1 MNQKLAK
8 KQCKRPENYVFSLGK
23 SFCAAFLVF
32 ITAST
37 GFSASLQIAN
47 TTYSVKGIGGVTL
60 ANPAV
65 GSGYGAALG
74 YFTSGFTPTISNIS
88 SWFPNFVGY
97 RGYWDNAPT
106 ISVALTLK
114 FIPGPLN
121 DPDNGTFDNIPVGAA
136 NSSAINIVDNVT
148 QFIEGRSLKLVIWGD
163 TWNTTSPSATK
174 GVGIF
179 SNSSWVVP
187 SVYDI
192 ESPDALVNSLFI
204 NTSTTADIGL
214 IDNSTTGLTP
224 RTITL
229 IPEPSS
235 ASLFL
240 AGSALVLALRRNRA
254 LFKGKGI
261 NK

>member
-1 MNQKLAK
+1 MLALT
-8 KQCKRPENYVFSLGK
+8 YMS
-23 SFCAAFLVF
+23 
-32 ITAST
+32 ASM

-47 TTYSVKGIGGVTL
+47 TTYSVKGIGGVAL
-60 ANPAV
+60 PNPAV
-65 GSGYGAALG
+65 GSGYGVALG
-74 YFTSGFTPTISNIS
+74 YFTSSFTPTISNIS

-97 RGYWDNAPT
+97 RGYWDNAPN

-136 NSSAINIVDNVT
+136 NSSAINIVDNVS
-148 QFIEGRSLKLVIWGD
+148 QFIEGRPLKLVIWGD
-163 TWNTTSPSATK
+163 TWNTTSPSAAK

-179 SNSSWVVP
+179 SNSGWVVP

-204 NTSTTADIGL
+204 NTSTIADIGL

-235 ASLFL
+235 ASLL
-240 AGSALVLALRRNRA
+240 LGGSALALALRRNRA
-254 LFKGKGI
+254 LFKGKRT